1 MGEQRSATEVLL
13 EIEQKVEYLI
23 KQLASTDLNIK
34 ILSNKI
40 NNLSQGQL
48 VAPVATATPPVQNTN
63 QQFSNTN
70 IFNQPNV
77 PLGQVKIDPE
87 QQLPITDSVVGQ
99 RRTSR
104 DASFGVVAEPV
115 VQRQSNQQSL
125 LPSPP
130 QQQPQPVAQATA
142 LDSSKQQNQADKSH
156 QLKVPVSQ
164 RIVNEKGKAIF
175 LANITISDEK
185 GNVVENGKRTSAN
198 GKWNALLSPGRYKV
212 SIVKNKVESLQDI
225 TVGNQPLELNTA
237 IIRNIGE

>member
-48 VAPVATATPPVQNTN
+48 VAPVAAATTVQNTN

-142 LDSSKQQNQADKSH
+142 LDSSKPQNSVDKSH